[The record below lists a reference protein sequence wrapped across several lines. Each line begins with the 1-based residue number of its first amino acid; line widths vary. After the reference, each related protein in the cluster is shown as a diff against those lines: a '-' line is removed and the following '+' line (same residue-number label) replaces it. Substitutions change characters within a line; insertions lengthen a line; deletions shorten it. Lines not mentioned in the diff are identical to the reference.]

1 MRFYWVLVST
11 RMGWELIKYLDVC
24 LGLGRVLKLI
34 FIWHITKFS
43 SCHFNCRGVR
53 RVHATQPRYK
63 ETDTHNGYLRGRYI
77 HENFAFTASFCFFV
91 QIAHLIFCNPDITA
105 LPPVECRECVLE
117 ISVWKYKNVDSS
129 FLNSPTLH
137 MSIIEVIPCMS
148 PVHRLERSNFFL
160 SSI

>member
-1 MRFYWVLVST
+1 MKFYWVLAST
-11 RMGWELIKYLDVC
+11 RV
-24 LGLGRVLKLI
+24 
-34 FIWHITKFS
+34 
-43 SCHFNCRGVR
+43 
-53 RVHATQPRYK
+53 
-63 ETDTHNGYLRGRYI
+63 GYVGNWSNISRYI
-77 HENFAFTASFCFFV
+77 WGLVEFISWFFLFDTSHNSQVVTLTAVEWEEYMQRNQGTKKLTHTMVISGGDIFTKILHSLHLSVFFV

-148 PVHRLERSNFFL
+148 PVHR
-160 SSI
+160 